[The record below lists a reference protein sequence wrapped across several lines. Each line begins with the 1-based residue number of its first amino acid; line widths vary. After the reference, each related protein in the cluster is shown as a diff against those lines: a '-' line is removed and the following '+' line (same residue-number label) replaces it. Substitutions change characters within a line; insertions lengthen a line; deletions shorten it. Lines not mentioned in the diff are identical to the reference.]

1 VGIQIVHAAEQT
13 QHVGVG
19 HVAPNNLT
27 TTKRLVRAPGKVFVL
42 KHRNK
47 SPSRRALCTAL
58 MATALIAVPASASV
72 RPASSHAHHDGQ
84 TRNAEKQTHHIVPTS
99 HAAAWHHNVHQRNVR
114 KKLFALA
121 GLSERHIKS
130 SAESGLSF
138 EPSGIASVYSDKD
151 TASGE
156 RMDPEAMTAAHRTL
170 PFGTKVTVINHS
182 NGRSEVVRIN
192 DRGPF
197 VRGRVIDLSPAAALA
212 LGVDGLASVSL
223 IVGGIDGSEPPNRK
237 TAEEL
242 AIASSDKAAVALLA
256 RGCAEKFRALPDVA
270 RTATLVAAKDD
281 TYKMRD
287 AFPKAMITS
296 PDKGYPDSNLTAECA
311 GP

>member
-1 VGIQIVHAAEQT
+1 M
-13 QHVGVG
+13 
-19 HVAPNNLT
+19 
-27 TTKRLVRAPGKVFVL
+27 L

-47 SPSRRALCTAL
+47 SPSRRALRNAL
-58 MATALIAVPASASV
+58 VASALVAVPASASV
-72 RPASSHAHHDGQ
+72 RPASSHAHQGQ
-84 TRNAEKQTHHIVPTS
+84 TGNAERQTHIVPTS
-99 HAAAWHHNVHQRNVR
+99 HAAAWHHNANQRRNVR
-114 KKLFALA
+114 KKLVALA
-121 GLSERHIKS
+121 GLSERPIKS
-130 SAESGLSF
+130 SVVSGLSF

-156 RMDPEAMTAAHRTL
+156 RMNPKAMTAAHRTL
-170 PFGTKVTVINHS
+170 PFGTKVTVINHG

-223 IVGGIDGSEPPNRK
+223 IVGGIDGGEPPNRK

-242 AIASSDKAAVALLA
+242 AIASSDKVVVALLA
-256 RGCAEKFRALPDVA
+256 RACAEKFRALPDVAA

>member
-1 VGIQIVHAAEQT
+1 
-13 QHVGVG
+13 
-19 HVAPNNLT
+19 
-27 TTKRLVRAPGKVFVL
+27 VL
-42 KHRNK
+42 KHRNR
-47 SPSRRALCTAL
+47 SPGRRALFNAL
-58 MATALIAVPASASV
+58 MATALVALPASASV
-72 RPASSHAHHDGQ
+72 RPASSHAHHGQ
-84 TRNAEKQTHHIVPTS
+84 AGNAERQNHMPPTS
-99 HAAAWHHNVHQRNVR
+99 HAAAWQHNAHQRRNVR
-114 KKLFALA
+114 KKLVALA
-121 GLSERHIKS
+121 GLSERHIRS
-130 SAESGLSF
+130 SGEGGLSF

-156 RMDPEAMTAAHRTL
+156 RMNPKAMTAAHRTL

-182 NGRSEVVRIN
+182 NGRSKVVRIN

-270 RTATLVAAKDD
+270 ARTATLVAAKDD

-287 AFPKAMITS
+287 AFPKALITL

-311 GP
+311 GLILASPQTADLQQ